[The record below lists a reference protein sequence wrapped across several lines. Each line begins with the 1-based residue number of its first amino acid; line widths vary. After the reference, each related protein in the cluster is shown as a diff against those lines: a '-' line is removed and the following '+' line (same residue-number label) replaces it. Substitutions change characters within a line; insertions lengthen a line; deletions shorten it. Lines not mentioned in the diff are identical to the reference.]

1 MKYTIFDSKETPDT
15 LITDALTGV
24 LKGEYDDKVIR
35 TERAVSE
42 IC

>member
-1 MKYTIFDSKETPDT
+1 MKDAMFAPKETPDT
-15 LITDALTGV
+15 PIADALTGV